1 MIQLYRKRWL
11 NLILFL
17 MLCDLF
23 FEKTT
28 KRYFLEELKNGNFK
42 NQVTF
47 SNKNLLSIRCILE
60 CIDGE
65 LFQ

>member
-1 MIQLYRKRWL
+1 MIQLYRKRLL

-23 FEKTT
+23 FEKTR

>member
-1 MIQLYRKRWL
+1 MAKSNTIFDV
-11 NLILFL
+11 I
-17 MLCDLF
+17 DLF
-23 FEKTT
+23 FEKTR

>member
-17 MLCDLF
+17 MLLICFSKKLERDI
-23 FEKTT
+23 
-28 KRYFLEELKNGNFK
+28 FLEELKNGNFK